1 VLIRLDIHNVRNI
14 RETTL
19 RELGTINVV
28 SGANGS
34 GKTSVLEAIH
44 ILGMAR
50 SFRSTS
56 VKSVIQHDRPELVVF
71 GEVGRDVAGGT
82 HPVGVRRD
90 RSGEAD
96 IRIAGERVTTVAE
109 LVQQLPLQVI
119 NASSFELLT
128 GAPKARRQ
136 FLDWGVF
143 HVEHQFLSAWQ
154 RFQRSLKQRNNLLRR
169 DKIDPS
175 ELSVWTR
182 ELVETGDAI
191 NRYRQ
196 AFFQALVPRFEA
208 ILLALAPEMSAVAL
222 SFRQGWD
229 KRLPY
234 AEALDNSYTADCDQ
248 GFTHVGPQRAD
259 IRVLADGY
267 PAADTLSRGQ
277 QKLVICALKLAQGQ
291 LLADRG
297 VGGGTYLVDDL
308 PAELDEAHCR
318 LVCQSL
324 DRLGAQVFITC
335 VEARDVVDLWP
346 SSGPQL
352 RVFHVEHGVVQPAQD
367 GLSG

>member
-1 VLIRLDIHNVRNI
+1 VLTRLDIHNVRNI
-14 RETTL
+14 GQARL
-19 RELGTINVV
+19 RDLGIVNVV
-28 SGANGS
+28 SGPNGS

-50 SFRSTS
+50 SFRSAS
-56 VKSVIQHDRPELVVF
+56 VKSVIQHDRQELVVF
-71 GEVGRDVAGGT
+71 GEVTSEVNGGM
-82 HPVGVRRD
+82 HPVGVKRG

-96 IRIAGERVTTVAE
+96 IRIAGERVNTAAE

-119 NASSFELLT
+119 NANSFELLT

-143 HVEHQFLSAWQ
+143 HVEHQFLPAWQ

-169 DKIDPS
+169 DKIAAS

-182 ELVETGDAI
+182 ELVEAGDAI
-191 NRYRQ
+191 NRYRK
-196 AFFQALVPRFEA
+196 AFFDAVVPRFEA
-208 ILLALAPEMSAVAL
+208 VLAALAPELTAVTL

-229 KRLPY
+229 KRQSY
-234 AEALDNSYTADCDQ
+234 SDALANSYTADCDQ

-291 LLADRG
+291 LLADRD
-297 VGGGTYLVDDL
+297 VGRGIYLVDDL
-308 PAELDEAHCR
+308 PAELDQAHCR
-318 LVCQSL
+318 LVCQCL
-324 DRLGAQVFITC
+324 DQLGAQVFITC
-335 VEARDVVDLWP
+335 VDEREIVDVWP
-346 SSGPQL
+346 SPGTQP
-352 RVFHVEHGVVQPAQD
+352 RMFHVEHGVVQPAQA
-367 GLSG
+367 S

>member
-1 VLIRLDIHNVRNI
+1 MLTRLDIHNVRNI
-14 RETTL
+14 AQARL
-19 RELGTINVV
+19 RGLGIVNVV
-28 SGANGS
+28 SGPNGS

-50 SFRSTS
+50 SFRSAS
-56 VKSVIQHDRPELVVF
+56 VKSVIQHDQQELVVF
-71 GEVGRDVAGGT
+71 GEVTSDANGSI
-82 HPVGVRRD
+82 HPVGVKRG

-96 IRIAGERVTTVAE
+96 IRIAGERVNTAAE

-119 NASSFELLT
+119 NANSFELLT

-143 HVEHQFLSAWQ
+143 HVEHHFLPTWQ

-169 DKIDPS
+169 DKISAS

-182 ELVETGDAI
+182 ELVDAGDSI
-191 NRYRQ
+191 NSYRR
-196 AFFQALVPRFEA
+196 AFFEALIPRFESVLA
-208 ILLALAPEMSAVAL
+208 ALAPELNAVAL

-234 AEALDNSYTADCDQ
+234 SDALDNSYTADCDQ

-297 VGGGTYLVDDL
+297 VGGGIYLVDDL
-308 PAELDEAHCR
+308 PAELDDAHCR
-318 LVCQSL
+318 LVCQCL
-324 DRLGAQVFITC
+324 DQLGAQVFITC
-335 VEARDVVDLWP
+335 VDEREIADVWP
-346 SSGPQL
+346 SSGPQP
-352 RVFHVEHGVVQPAQD
+352 RMFHVEHGAVQPAEAR
-367 GLSG
+367 

>member
-1 VLIRLDIHNVRNI
+1 MLTRLDIHNVRNI
-14 RETTL
+14 RQATL

-28 SGANGS
+28 SGPNGS

-56 VKSVIQHDRPELVVF
+56 VKSVIQHDQPELVVF
-71 GEVGRDVAGGT
+71 GELGRDAAGGSR

-90 RSGEAD
+90 RAGEAD

-109 LVQQLPLQVI
+109 LVQHIPLQVI
-119 NASSFELLT
+119 NASSFDLLT

-143 HVEHQFLSAWQ
+143 HVEHPFLAAWQ

-169 DKIDPS
+169 DKISPS
-175 ELSVWTR
+175 ELGVWTR
-182 ELVETGDAI
+182 ELVETGESI

-196 AFFQALVPRFEA
+196 AFFKALMPRFEA
-208 ILLALAPEMSAVAL
+208 ILKALAPEMGAIAL
-222 SFRQGWD
+222 GFRQGWD
-229 KRLPY
+229 KRLSY

-248 GFTHVGPQRAD
+248 GFTHAGPQRAD

-297 VGGGTYLVDDL
+297 VGGSTYLVDDL

-318 LVCQSL
+318 LVCQCL

-346 SSGPQL
+346 SSGTQ
-352 RVFHVEHGVVQPAQD
+352 RRMFHVEHGAVQPAEA
-367 GLSG
+367 G